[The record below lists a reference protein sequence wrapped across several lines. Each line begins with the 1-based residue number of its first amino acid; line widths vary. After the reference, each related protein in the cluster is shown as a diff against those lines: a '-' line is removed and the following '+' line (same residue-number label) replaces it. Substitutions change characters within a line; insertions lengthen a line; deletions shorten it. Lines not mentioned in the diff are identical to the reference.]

1 MTVLDDPLT
10 VFQILAVFWTIL
22 LIYAVIN
29 RIRYKDTKYIEVLR
43 TDGTTYT
50 KRKKPIG
57 NQIIMIK
64 PHRGKKVAVW
74 SFSFN
79 RNSIL
84 YRKQGLRKKSQ
95 ATIMINEYANEAI
108 DFGDPK
114 NLTPETMPRFDR
126 IAFTKYAEA
135 KALESESEGD
145 KKPTSSLE
153 VMILLVGIGTLVILL
168 YMAYNLRLF

>member
-10 VFQILAVFWTIL
+10 ILEILAGFWSIL
-22 LIYAVIN
+22 LVYAVIN

-50 KRKKPIG
+50 TRKKPLG
-57 NQIIMIK
+57 NQITMLK
-64 PHRGKKVAVW
+64 AHRGKKVAVW
-74 SFSFN
+74 SFIFN
-79 RNSIL
+79 RNCIL
-84 YRKQGLRKKSQ
+84 YRKQGLRKQSK
-95 ATIMINEYANEAI
+95 ATIMVNEFSSQAI
-108 DFGDPK
+108 DYGDPK

-126 IAFTKYAEA
+126 LQFTKYAEA

-168 YMAYNLRLF
+168 YMAYSLRLF